1 MNLRSRFSSFLISVF
16 NSETSVIFAAK
27 PWLSSADQDKRRQ
40 GGGDTTMPDRQTDRR
55 TNENTDCRTVRQTT
69 ISSLKNKKVGASIIS
84 LVLMIVPGIGLSEMS
99 YDSHKASSDRSGFLT
114 RTMKTKEKH

>member
-1 MNLRSRFSSFLISVF
+1 
-16 NSETSVIFAAK
+16 
-27 PWLSSADQDKRRQ
+27 
-40 GGGDTTMPDRQTDRR
+40 MPDRQTDRR

-69 ISSLKNKKVGASIIS
+69 ISQLKNKKVGASIIS